1 MLEGQGESRQLGL
14 VPLGRRYESLHGLPQ
29 ATGVWMLAATGTIDS
44 IDSMGRG
51 TASRVPGRAG
61 AEIIGTGVQG
71 GWHWAEW
78 TCEFVGT
85 ALLLLGGLSAVCLDF
100 APGSPVAP
108 TIPDH
113 SARLLITGLLFAGT
127 GSLVAVS
134 RLGRR
139 SGAHLNPSVTLA
151 FWVRGHMH
159 VHDLAGYT
167 LAQIAGAFA
176 GTALVRWWWG
186 TKARAVDL
194 GVTRPGHGV
203 GAGAVSIEAFMTFL
217 LVAGILVMVSFPR
230 TARWTPLLVWIL
242 VAVLVWQG
250 APWTGTSLN
259 PARSLAPALL
269 APHTAYLWV
278 YLAGPLAGSLVAVAV
293 FDAVP
298 GLETRTAK
306 LFHDPRYPS
315 TMATTLPVAP
325 RRA

>member
-1 MLEGQGESRQLGL
+1 MRCPARSGASSVSGG
-14 VPLGRRYESLHGLPQ
+14 G
-29 ATGVWMLAATGTIDS
+29 AS
-44 IDSMGRG
+44 IDPMVGG

-61 AEIIGTGVQG
+61 GEIIGTGAQG

-85 ALLLLGGLSAVCLDF
+85 ALLLLGGLSAICLDF

-108 TIPDH
+108 LVPGH
-113 SARLLITGLLFAGT
+113 SARLLVTGVLFAGT

-134 RLGRR
+134 NLGRR

-151 FWVRGHMH
+151 FWRRGHMH
-159 VHDLAGYT
+159 PHDLAGYIV
-167 LAQIAGAFA
+167 AQVAGAFA
-176 GTALVRWWWG
+176 GTAVVRWSWG
-186 TKARAVDL
+186 AKARAVDL
-194 GVTRPGHGV
+194 GVTQPGHGIGAAAV
-203 GAGAVSIEAFMTFL
+203 GIEAFMTFL
-217 LVAGILVMVSFPR
+217 LVGGILLMVSSPR
-230 TARWTPLLVWIL
+230 TARWTPLMVWIL
-242 VAVLVWQG
+242 VAILVWQG

-269 APHTAYLWV
+269 APQTDWLWIYLV
-278 YLAGPLAGSLVAVAV
+278 GPLAGSLVAVAA

-325 RRA
+325 SRR